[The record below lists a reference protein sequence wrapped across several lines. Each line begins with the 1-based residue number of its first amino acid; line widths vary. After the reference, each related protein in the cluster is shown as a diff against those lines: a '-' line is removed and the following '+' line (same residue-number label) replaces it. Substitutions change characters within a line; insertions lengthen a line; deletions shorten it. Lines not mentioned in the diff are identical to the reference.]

1 VFSPPSQAEEGGV
14 RQSGMDPLATKD
26 RGGCL
31 ASLGAEGGDS
41 ESGGGGAAASEDDDA
56 AAATMDTFS
65 SLPDVDVD
73 GDKETLEEKLKGLAF
88 RKQTS
93 YR

>member
-1 VFSPPSQAEEGGV
+1 
-14 RQSGMDPLATKD
+14 MDPLATKD

-41 ESGGGGAAASEDDDA
+41 ESGGGGGGAAASEDDA
-56 AAATMDTFS
+56 AAAMDTFS

-93 YR
+93 YRRGGPAAADDTGGP